1 MLDLQAVVEEL
12 DRRTGEERD
21 VVVVSGSYVLEAPE
35 GDCSAA
41 VRITDTLGEEIL
53 VVEERA

>member
-35 GDCSAA
+35 GDRPAA